1 MKKMLSILL
10 ALAMLLG
17 MVGTVCADENIT
29 LTVMVYER
37 GNTTNTYGSATDNYW
52 TRWVQQAFGDPNGIT
67 VEYIPVP
74 RANDGEKVNT
84 MMAGGTAPDIIFSY
98 DSSMIMNYGKNGGL
112 HELGALIEAYGPNIK
127 ANMSDVFPY
136 GTSDGNLWSLV
147 AKRSAVGRYATF
159 IRTDWLEK
167 MGYTLETGEDGF
179 YHMSVEDFEA
189 MLRKAKDLDLDGTG
203 MEIYPLGVIGAY
215 SSTQSRP
222 IIYAFINRAEL
233 TDEMRACYDEMFW
246 PGYKEGVRFLNTL
259 YNDGLIDPDFM
270 VDTDTSYTSFSS
282 LLSNG
287 RMLAYG
293 HDCNYN
299 VAVEALYTNNES
311 ANVAPIVLENIY
323 GEQFVD
329 VYAPTGMYIAVPA
342 TCKNP
347 EAAVKYLDF
356 LANYDNDAVLRYG
369 FEGVHY
375 TVEDGVVT
383 SLTGSMTD
391 EEKFADTANDYERIT
406 TGDMAI
412 CYNGDPRGWV
422 SSLEGLEPI
431 KARLRALN
439 DPAWEI
445 AKIGGSAPYY
455 FQGIKTEAQEEY
467 DGFLPGLTSNLPTLI
482 ACSPDEFDAAYDK
495 VLNDY
500 LAAGGQAVIDAQI
513 ELYRQL
519 EGITE

>member
-52 TRWVQQAFGDPNGIT
+52 TRWIQQAFGDPNGIT

-98 DSSMIMNYGKNGGL
+98 DSNMIMNYGKNGGL

-136 GTSDGNLWSLV
+136 GTADGNLWSLV

-293 HDCNYN
+293 HDCQYN
-299 VAVEALYTNNES
+299 
-311 ANVAPIVLENIY
+311 
-323 GEQFVD
+323 
-329 VYAPTGMYIAVPA
+329 
-342 TCKNP
+342 
-347 EAAVKYLDF
+347 
-356 LANYDNDAVLRYG
+356 
-369 FEGVHY
+369 
-375 TVEDGVVT
+375 
-383 SLTGSMTD
+383 
-391 EEKFADTANDYERIT
+391 
-406 TGDMAI
+406 
-412 CYNGDPRGWV
+412 
-422 SSLEGLEPI
+422 
-431 KARLRALN
+431 
-439 DPAWEI
+439 
-445 AKIGGSAPYY
+445 
-455 FQGIKTEAQEEY
+455 
-467 DGFLPGLTSNLPTLI
+467 
-482 ACSPDEFDAAYDK
+482 
-495 VLNDY
+495 
-500 LAAGGQAVIDAQI
+500 QAV
-513 ELYRQL
+513 
-519 EGITE
+519 

>member
-1 MKKMLSILL
+1 
-10 ALAMLLG
+10 
-17 MVGTVCADENIT
+17 
-29 LTVMVYER
+29 
-37 GNTTNTYGSATDNYW
+37 
-52 TRWVQQAFGDPNGIT
+52 
-67 VEYIPVP
+67 
-74 RANDGEKVNT
+74 
-84 MMAGGTAPDIIFSY
+84 
-98 DSSMIMNYGKNGGL
+98 
-112 HELGALIEAYGPNIK
+112 
-127 ANMSDVFPY
+127 
-136 GTSDGNLWSLV
+136 
-147 AKRSAVGRYATF
+147 
-159 IRTDWLEK
+159 
-167 MGYTLETGEDGF
+167 
-179 YHMSVEDFEA
+179 
-189 MLRKAKDLDLDGTG
+189 

-422 SSLEGLEPI
+422 SSTEGLEPI

>member
-10 ALAMLLG
+10 AIAMLLG
-17 MVGTVCADENIT
+17 MVGTVMADDNIT

-52 TRWVQQAFGDPNGIT
+52 TRWVQEAFGDPNGIT
-67 VEYIPVP
+67 VEYVPVP
-74 RANDGEKVNT
+74 RANDSEKVNT

-98 DSSMIMNYGKNGGL
+98 SSTMIMDYGKNGGL
-112 HELGALIEAYGPNIK
+112 HELSGLIAEYGPNIT

-159 IRTDWLEK
+159 IRLDWLEK
-167 MGYTLETGEDGF
+167 MGYELQVGEDGY

-189 MLRKAKDLDLDGTG
+189 MIVKAKDLDLDGTG
-203 MEIYPLGVIGAY
+203 MEIYPLGITGAY
-215 SSTQSRP
+215 TATQSRP
-222 IIYAFINRAEL
+222 IIYAHVNAAEL
-233 TDEMRACYDEMFW
+233 TDEMRACYNEMFW
-246 PGYKEGVRFLNTL
+246 PGYKEGVRFLNKM
-259 YNDGLIDPDFM
+259 YNAGMVDPDFM
-270 VDTDTSYTSFSS
+270 VDTDTSYTSFSA

-293 HDCNYN
+293 QDCHYN
-299 VAVEALYTNNES
+299 AAVDALYT
-311 ANVAPIVLENIY
+311 ANPDATVVPMVLDNIY

-342 TCKNP
+342 TCENP

-356 LANYDNDAVLRYG
+356 LANYENDAVLRYG

-375 TVEDGVVT
+375 TEENGVVT
-383 SLTGSMTD
+383 SLTGNMTD
-391 EEKFADTANDYERIT
+391 EEKLADTENDYERIT

-422 SSLEGLEPI
+422 SSTEGLEPI
-431 KARLRALN
+431 KARLRQLN

-455 FQGIKTEAQEEY
+455 FQGIKTAAQEEY
-467 DGFLPGLTSNLPTLI
+467 DGFLPGLESNLPALI
-482 ACSPDEFDAAYDK
+482 ACPADEFDAAYDK

-519 EGITE
+519 EGIE